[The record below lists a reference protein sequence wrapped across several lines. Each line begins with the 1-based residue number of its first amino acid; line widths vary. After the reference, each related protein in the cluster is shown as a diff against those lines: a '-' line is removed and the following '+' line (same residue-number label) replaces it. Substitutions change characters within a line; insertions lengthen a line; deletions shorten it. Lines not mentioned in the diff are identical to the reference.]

1 MNNQQTVSR
10 GLLYGT
16 VPPQF
21 VRLNN
26 SDDLFG
32 DEFEW
37 DEAEFRFTGDSLATS
52 MLAFLEDV
60 AAE

>member
-1 MNNQQTVSR
+1 MKNQQTVSR

-21 VRLNN
+21 AQLNI
-26 SDDLFG
+26 SGDLFG

-37 DEAEFRFTGDSLATS
+37 DESETQYNRESLAGNV
-52 MLAFLEDV
+52 LAFLKEM
-60 AAE
+60 ATE